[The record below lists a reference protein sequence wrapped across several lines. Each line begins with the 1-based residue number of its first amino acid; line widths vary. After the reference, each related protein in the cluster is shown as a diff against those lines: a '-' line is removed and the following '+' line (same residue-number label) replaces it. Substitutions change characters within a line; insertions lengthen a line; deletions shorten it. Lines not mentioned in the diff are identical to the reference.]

1 MGKLAFR
8 FLLGLIAGGVAWA
21 IWEPSYPKGIST
33 NNQTEL
39 YMVLT
44 AGLFIGGSVAG
55 LNGFLQGGRRHTLMG
70 LALGAFFGMV
80 GISLGYS
87 LGSNLM
93 RSMFGGMVFLDS
105 STPLVTAI
113 LARLVALVPT
123 AAFLGAAVGAATLN
137 PKRAIQGLIG
147 GTLAGLVTGSTFD
160 LLSTMISTPILA
172 AQGQTTG
179 DVGGVSRAVTFALTG
194 ATIGLFI
201 GLVDLLARRAW
212 IRLRLGR
219 NEGREWS
226 LDYAENFIGRS
237 EGAQIP
243 LFGDPNVAPSH
254 ACISKQGNQYVIF
267 DGGSPVGTMVNGQFI
282 QSAALQPGSVIQIGG
297 FVLDFFTREG
307 AGAAVPRPPVAPMP
321 SAPMQPMQG
330 QPVQP
335 TMMQPTQMQPAPIQ
349 PSPMQ
354 PTMVSPGPLQPTVA
368 MSSAGA
374 ALSQLVALDGP
385 LAGQRFPIVGA
396 IELGRSSTQVAMA
409 FDQQSSRRH
418 ALVSPGTAPGV
429 IQVQDLG
436 STNGTYL
443 NGQRIST
450 ANARPGDIIKVGA
463 TSFRIE

>member
-1 MGKLAFR
+1 MGTYLRFR
-8 FLLGLIAGGVAWA
+8 FFGPIVLIDPG
-21 IWEPSYPKGIST
+21 
-33 NNQTEL
+33 
-39 YMVLT
+39 
-44 AGLFIGGSVAG
+44 
-55 LNGFLQGGRRHTLMG
+55 
-70 LALGAFFGMV
+70 
-80 GISLGYS
+80 
-87 LGSNLM
+87 
-93 RSMFGGMVFLDS
+93 
-105 STPLVTAI
+105 TPLPIQI
-113 LARLVALVPT
+113 LARIAGLLPIAAL
-123 AAFLGAAVGAATLN
+123 LGAAVGAATLN
-137 PKRAIQGLIG
+137 IRRAIQGLVG
-147 GTLAGLVTGSTFD
+147 GAIAGLISGSTFD
-160 LLSTMISTPILA
+160 IVGNMVALPVLQM
-172 AQGQTTG
+172 QGQTSG
-179 DVGGVSRAVTFALTG
+179 DVGAIPRAIYFSLIG
-194 ATIGLFI
+194 GTIALFI

-297 FVLDFFTREG
+297 FVLDFFTKEG
-307 AGAAVPRPPVAPMP
+307 AGATVPRAPVAP
-321 SAPMQPMQG
+321 APMQPAPN
-330 QPVQP
+330 QPGQP
-335 TMMQPTQMQPAPIQ
+335 TMMHPMQPAH
-349 PSPMQ
+349 PMQ
-354 PTMVSPGPLQPTVA
+354 QTMVSPGPLQPTVA
-368 MSSAGA
+368 MPSASA
-374 ALSQLVALDGP
+374 ALAQLVALDGP

-418 ALVSPGTAPGV
+418 ALVSPGAAPGV

-463 TSFRIE
+463 TSFRVE

>member
-1 MGKLAFR
+1 M
-8 FLLGLIAGGVAWA
+8 
-21 IWEPSYPKGIST
+21 
-33 NNQTEL
+33 
-39 YMVLT
+39 
-44 AGLFIGGSVAG
+44 
-55 LNGFLQGGRRHTLMG
+55 
-70 LALGAFFGMV
+70 
-80 GISLGYS
+80 
-87 LGSNLM
+87 
-93 RSMFGGMVFLDS
+93 
-105 STPLVTAI
+105 
-113 LARLVALVPT
+113 VALPVLQMQGQT
-123 AAFLGAAVGAATLN
+123 SGDVGAI
-137 PKRAIQGLIG
+137 PRAIYFSLIG
-147 GTLAGLVTGSTFD
+147 GTIA
-160 LLSTMISTPILA
+160 
-172 AQGQTTG
+172 
-179 DVGGVSRAVTFALTG
+179 
-194 ATIGLFI
+194 LFI

-282 QSAALQPGSVIQIGG
+282 QSAALQPGAVIQIGG
-297 FVLDFFTREG
+297 FVLDFFTKEG
-307 AGAAVPRPPVAPMP
+307 AGAAVPRAPVAPMPMP
-321 SAPMQPMQG
+321 SAPMQPIQGQPMQG
-330 QPVQP
+330 QPMQP

-418 ALVSPGTAPGV
+418 ALVSPGGAPGV